1 MGGFIANTMMDQI
14 AMGLSTGFGFLVWFL
29 LDQREGIGV
38 FQTIAD
44 FVVQHAD
51 ADDTFKGS
59 QFLVAML
66 TWSFYLGARRPIS
79 TLVWSVI
86 LQALSPFLDWL
97 FSCPGLFES
106 FFTSQMMAAIASV
119 IFSFM
124 GSVLE
129 YATDTVFYCMAV
141 ESESGQVE
149 ARTLQLHDLVQKQLE
164 DEE

>member
-1 MGGFIANTMMDQI
+1 MG
-14 AMGLSTGFGFLVWFL
+14 STGFGFLVWFL

-79 TLVWSVI
+79 TFVWSVL
-86 LQALSPFLDWL
+86 LQAFSP

-129 YATDTVFYCMAV
+129 YSTDTVFYCMAV
-141 ESESGQVE
+141 ESESGQVD